1 MNARLTPFTL
11 RKAGFALY
19 GEQWRSELARALGVT
34 DRTVRRWVQDEYS
47 IPDDA
52 RERIIE
58 LCRERAEMLA
68 GVMRRLEK

>member
-1 MNARLTPFTL
+1 MRLTSFTL

-34 DRTVRRWVQDEYS
+34 DRTVRRWACEEYS

-52 RERIIE
+52 GEHIIE
-58 LCRERAEMLA
+58 LCRARVKTLNA
-68 GVMRRLEK
+68 VMRRLEK

>member
-1 MNARLTPFTL
+1 MRLTSFTL

-34 DRTVRRWVQDEYS
+34 DRTIRRWAHDEYS
-47 IPDDA
+47 IPNDA
-52 RERIIE
+52 RERIIV
-58 LCRERAEMLA
+58 LCGQRVEMLA

>member
-1 MNARLTPFTL
+1 MRLTSFTL

-34 DRTVRRWVQDEYS
+34 DRTVRRWVHDEYS

-52 RERIIE
+52 RDHIME
-58 LCRERAEMLA
+58 LCGQRVEMLNA
-68 GVMRRLEK
+68 VMRRLGG

>member
-1 MNARLTPFTL
+1 MRLTSFTL

-34 DRTVRRWVQDEYS
+34 DRTIRRWAHDEYS

-52 RERIIE
+52 RERIIRVCLE
-58 LCRERAEMLA
+58 REEMLRA
-68 GVMRRLEK
+68 VIRGLKK

>member
-1 MNARLTPFTL
+1 MRLTSFTL
-11 RKAGFALY
+11 CKAGVALY

-34 DRTVRRWVQDEYS
+34 DRTVRRWAHDEYS

-58 LCRERAEMLA
+58 LCRARTKMIDA
-68 GVMRRLEK
+68 VMRRLGK

>member
-1 MNARLTPFTL
+1 MRLTSFTL

-34 DRTVRRWVQDEYS
+34 DRTVRRWVHDEYS

-52 RERIIE
+52 RDRIME
-58 LCRERAEMLA
+58 LCGQRVEMLNA
-68 GVMRRLEK
+68 VMRRLEK